1 MCLMS
6 WKGLRRLCLCE
17 EECVGSKGSGMVSV
31 LHMRVLDGKLEG
43 ADSICRSGL
52 LRFREMTVLIS
63 ISLFFF
69 FEFGRV
75 CCKYGF

>member
-1 MCLMS
+1 
-6 WKGLRRLCLCE
+6 
-17 EECVGSKGSGMVSV
+17 MVSV